1 MKLTT
6 KSRYGVRAL
15 FDISYHA
22 GGLPA
27 QIKNI
32 SERQCISPRYLEQIF
47 LKLKKAGILGSR
59 RGPKGGYY
67 LLKNPDEITLYDII
81 AAAEGPIELVF
92 CVRDEES
99 KAASKTKSKAKKASV
114 CELKDKCVA
123 TTVWKEMGEKIAEAF
138 KGTTIQDLC
147 DRAESLGIERQFDSR
162 FMYYI

>member
-59 RGPKGGYY
+59 RGPKGGYF
-67 LLKNPDEITLYDII
+67 LIKKPEEITLYDVIS
-81 AAAEGPIELVF
+81 AAEGPIELVF
-92 CVRDEES
+92 CVKENDN
-99 KAASKTKSKAKKASV
+99 KGKGKKKKGPS
-114 CELKDKCVA
+114 CELKDRCVA
-123 TTVWKEMGEKIAEAF
+123 TSVWKEMGEQIAETF

-147 DRAESLGIERQFDSR
+147 ERAEALGIERQFDSR